1 MDGSKH
7 IIEKWDI
14 LIAHP
19 PCTYLSNAGACRLY
33 PCKGQ
38 LNIERYELGMKAKA
52 FFMAFYNA
60 NIDRIC
66 VENPIPSRVF
76 EMPQYTQTI
85 QPYEFGHPYTKKTC
99 LWLKNLPK
107 LEPTNMVEPIA
118 PYVPAGTGRKIKAKY
133 GAAKRG
139 DDAKNRSKTFEGI
152 AQAMAEQWGGKT

>member
-1 MDGSKH
+1 MDGAKH

-19 PCTYLSNAGACRLY
+19 HCTYLSNAGACRLY
-33 PCKGQ
+33 PRKGQ

-60 NIDRIC
+60 DIDRIC
-66 VENPIPSRVF
+66 VENPIPNRVF

-85 QPYEFGHPYTKKTC
+85 QPYEFGHPCTKKTC

-133 GAAKRG
+133 GVAKRG

-152 AQAMAEQWGGKT
+152 AQAMADQWGGKT